1 MLGKQRVRK
10 ALAVAGTA
18 AVLVGLAT
26 FGPSPVDAEVVT
38 VEGEA
43 FGIDGSVTIAA
54 GLDPELEPEEII
66 EIEPTPAVVLPST
79 GSNEPIEETQ
89 LSFLEPGVIAVAI
102 MRVSTQGSLS
112 TANVNGLVFSE
123 TLLDNVDI
131 LDGLIVAEELE
142 SACLHEESTQAT
154 TVNFNELVINGEPIA
169 QSPAPNTVV
178 PIPDVGEVR
187 LNVVEE
193 VAGRIQVIAMEVEF
207 EFEGEMVGSLRLGLA
222 ECGTEVLQVVDDEPF
237 VPEADL
243 ADAFEGDPEF
253 TG

>member
-10 ALAVAGTA
+10 ALAVAGSA

-43 FGIDGSVTIAA
+43 FGIDGLVTIPA
-54 GLDPELEPEEII
+54 GQDPEVDPEETI

-79 GSNEPIEETQ
+79 GSDDIIEESV
-89 LSFLEPGVIAVAI
+89 LGFVEPGVIDIDI
-102 MRVSTQGSLS
+102 MYVSTQGSLS
-112 TANVNGLVFSE
+112 TANVNGGVFSE
-123 TLLDNVDI
+123 TLLDNVE
-131 LDGLIVAEELE
+131 LLSGLIVAEELE
-142 SACLHEESTQAT
+142 SECLHREDVQAT
-154 TVNFNELVINGEPIA
+154 AVNFNELVIDGTPIE
-169 QSPAPNTVV
+169 QSPEPNTVV
-178 PIPDVGEVR
+178 SIPDVGEAR

-193 VAGRIQVIAMEVEF
+193 VAGRIQVIAMELVF
-207 EFEGEMVGSLRLGLA
+207 DIEGEVAGSLRLGLA
-222 ECGTEVLQVVDDEPF
+222 ECGTEVLDVVDDQPV
-237 VPEADL
+237 VPESQL